1 MKRVF
6 EKIRK
11 GESVTLDFVGDS
23 VTYGLNH
30 CRPEETYVAKVA
42 ALFAREF
49 PMHTVYRYDGI
60 PGGEFSPLK
69 SFDGPVLVSL
79 GAGAGEI
86 HVIRNGV
93 GGNTVL
99 RAMNRI
105 DDFTG
110 VLPSGAR
117 ADVITVML
125 GINDALLND
134 PAKYV
139 TAEVYKEHYRAL
151 LTEIRHREPEAA
163 IVMLAS
169 TDNDQTIDAHCEASR
184 LLAEEMGIPYID
196 THALWVAHRDESL
209 GNYGHGDWLYG
220 NGDACHPMPKAAEIT
235 AKFIFDGLTELGS
248 LFTEEKK

>member
-1 MKRVF
+1 MMNRVF
-6 EKIRK
+6 EKLRK

-49 PMHTVYRYDGI
+49 STHSVYRYDGI
-60 PGGEFSPLK
+60 MGGEFSPLRG
-69 SFDGPVLVSL
+69 FDGPILVSL
-79 GAGAGEI
+79 GSGEGRI
-86 HVIRNGV
+86 NVIRNGV
-93 GGNTVL
+93 GGNTVK
-99 RAMNRI
+99 RAAARI

-110 VLPSGAR
+110 VLPSGER
-117 ADVITVML
+117 ADLICVML

-139 TAEVYKEHYRAL
+139 TAEVYKEQYREL
-151 LTEIRHREPEAA
+151 LSEIRRREPDAA
-163 IVMLAS
+163 LVLLSS
-169 TDNDQTIDAHCEASR
+169 TDNDQSIDAHCEASR
-184 LLAEEMGIPYID
+184 ALAAEMGIPYID

-235 AKFIFDGLTELGS
+235 ARFIFSELMRKGN
-248 LFTEEKK
+248 F